1 LTGRRFD
8 YTPNPYYPFIKGKGL
23 THPLNFLILT
33 KLFVKKSVPKTVMK
47 KSGSDSKTALFRVD
61 GPCIQV
67 YPVMEV
73 TTAVGILVVPMGP
86 GT

>member
-1 LTGRRFD
+1 
-8 YTPNPYYPFIKGKGL
+8 
-23 THPLNFLILT
+23 
-33 KLFVKKSVPKTVMK
+33 MK